1 MKGYVVTGA
10 SKGLGLALTRRLLA
24 AGHRV
29 IGISR
34 TAADTADSGDRA
46 DGAAAPREAEHYTY
60 DLKRVDG
67 IEALIATIVRSLEK
81 EPLDAL
87 TLINNAG
94 MLEPIMP
101 LEQADSLTLTE
112 QMNVNLLA
120 PMLLMSAFIRAT
132 KDWPAST
139 ARTIVNISSGAGK
152 KPYSGWSGYCAT
164 KAGLDMLTR
173 CVGLEQGDGPQ
184 AVKVV
189 SIAPGVVDT
198 GMQELIRGTESD
210 RFPEVERF
218 VGLKQTGGLYTPDE
232 AAERIIN
239 VVEGGRF
246 AQGDVLDIRHLPQA

>member
-1 MKGYVVTGA
+1 MKGYIVTGA

-34 TAADTADSGDRA
+34 TAADAEEAGVCS
-46 DGAAAPREAEHYTY
+46 DGAVARRKAAHYAY
-60 DLKRVDG
+60 DLKCTDG
-67 IEALIATIVRSLEK
+67 IEELIATIVRSLET
-81 EPLDAL
+81 EPPGAL

-101 LEQADSLTLTE
+101 LEQADRLALTE
-112 QMNVNLLA
+112 QMHVNLLA
-120 PMLLMSAFIRAT
+120 PALLMSAFIRAT

-139 ARTIVNISSGAGK
+139 VRTIVNISSGAGK

-173 CVGLEQGDGPQ
+173 CVGLEQGDGPR

-198 GMQELIRGTESD
+198 GMQELIRGTEPG

-232 AAERIIN
+232 AAERIIH

>member
-1 MKGYVVTGA
+1 MKGYIVTGA

-34 TAADTADSGDRA
+34 TAADAGDRA
-46 DGAAAPREAEHYTY
+46 DGAAAPRKAEHYTY

-67 IEALIATIVRSLEK
+67 IEALIATIVGSLEK

-120 PMLLMSAFIRAT
+120 PMLLMSTFIRAT
-132 KDWPAST
+132 TT
-139 ARTIVNISSGAGK
+139 AARAGK
-152 KPYSGWSGYCAT
+152 AVFRLERLLRHQGRAGYADALRR
-164 KAGLDMLTR
+164 AGAR
-173 CVGLEQGDGPQ
+173 RR
-184 AVKVV
+184 A
-189 SIAPGVVDT
+189 A
-198 GMQELIRGTESD
+198 
-210 RFPEVERF
+210 
-218 VGLKQTGGLYTPDE
+218 GGE
-232 AAERIIN
+232 
-239 VVEGGRF
+239 GRF
-246 AQGDVLDIRHLPQA
+246 DRARCRGHGYAGADPRDGVGSVPGGGALRRAEANGRTVYAG